1 MDRMPA
7 AIVVADKYFS
17 LAARVLLDQ
26 GVLVVDRS
34 HSRRDQGLAKAYF
47 GLSLI
52 RL

>member
-1 MDRMPA
+1 MHQGAQVSSPGLSTSPWRQG
-7 AIVVADKYFS
+7 I
-17 LAARVLLDQ
+17 LLDQ

-34 HSRRDQGLAKAYF
+34 LSRRDQGLAKAYF